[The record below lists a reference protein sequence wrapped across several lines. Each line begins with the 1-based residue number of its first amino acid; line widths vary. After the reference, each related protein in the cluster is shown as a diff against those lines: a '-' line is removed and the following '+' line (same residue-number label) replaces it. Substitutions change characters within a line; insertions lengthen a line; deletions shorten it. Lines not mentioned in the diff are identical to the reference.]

1 MQKRVFFYILIIMA
15 LFLFRTGPLRVLPL
29 IRHLDLLSLFVIYLS
44 IRNEKYYELLAIFAG
59 FLLDLNSSSAFGMHA
74 AAMFFMAVAGN
85 YAYQNVLASSHLF
98 SVAALVAFSLATR
111 WFLIS
116 AISAIFHYLKISMYP
131 GWNGS
136 GVAEILYKEII
147 AAWILIAFYYLLK
160 LVRNKIYAR

>member
-1 MQKRVFFYILIIMA
+1 MQKRIFFHILIIMA
-15 LFLFRTGPLRVLPL
+15 LFLFRMGPLSILPFIRHFDPLPL
-29 IRHLDLLSLFVIYLS
+29 FIIYLS

-74 AAMFFMAVAGN
+74 AAMFFMAAASN
-85 YAYQNVLASSHLF
+85 YAYQNILASSHLF

-116 AISAIFHYLKISMYP
+116 AISAVLHYLKIFMHP

-147 AAWILIAFYYLLK
+147 AAWVLIAFYYLLK
-160 LVRNKIYAR
+160 LAKNKIYAE